1 MNLVIIVISAL
12 AIKKGLSRRRKQQRH
27 FHSSLQTH
35 RPSDFRRTYTTINGE
50 TVKSMGEKLLADYFY
65 QNDIRYQYE
74 RTAWTTDNKL
84 KHRRMISKPD
94 FYLPDYDLYVE
105 YWGMVDTEDESNRA
119 DYIKSMKWKMARYDE
134 NKIKFISIYPKD
146 LDDLD
151 RIVRAKMSESARTG
165 RDRRDRFS

>member
-1 MNLVIIVISAL
+1 
-12 AIKKGLSRRRKQQRH
+12 
-27 FHSSLQTH
+27 
-35 RPSDFRRTYTTINGE
+35 
-50 TVKSMGEKLLADYFY
+50 MGEKLLADYFY